1 VIPHGIRSVLGFGGV
16 LPSGDLF
23 AMILFSRVRIPREIA
38 ELFKTLSLNVKVA
51 LLPFVDRRVFA

>member
-1 VIPHGIRSVLGFGGV
+1 
-16 LPSGDLF
+16 
-23 AMILFSRVRIPREIA
+23 MILFSRVRIPREIA